1 MMMAVFEEMEIERDP
16 SFNPDNVA
24 SGLRNQGNLIEEL
37 VSAIETKDLD
47 SVTLM
52 RRITEIESNLKKLKK
67 AV

>member
-1 MMMAVFEEMEIERDP
+1 MMMTVFEEIETDP

-24 SGLRNQGNLIEEL
+24 SGLRNQGTLIEEL